1 MLIYMYPFI
10 YMTLHYITLHCITL
24 HCITL
29 HTYIHTYINTCMHAC
44 TYIYTYI
51 HASTHTYFVLFTYLH
66 FFTCLC
72 NIRVHVPG
80 SWSFL
85 PWYGPLHTHTHTCTK
100 LKHFPVGWFS
110 WICSILSRS
119 KTPSIK
125 ILRFK
130 VSSWRS
136 NASTGGLSDHL
147 FLHLGIARLL
157 QVEKQQ
163 VLYVLLQK

>member
-1 MLIYMYPFI
+1 MSLYILLYIIYIIIIDMLMLIYIYPFI
-10 YMTLHYITLHCITL
+10 YITLHYITL
-24 HCITL
+24 
-29 HTYIHTYINTCMHAC
+29 
-44 TYIYTYI
+44 YTYI
-51 HASTHTYFVLFTYLH
+51 LHACMHTSIHTYFVVFTYLH

-72 NIRVHVPG
+72 SIRVHAPG
-80 SWSFL
+80 PWSFCHGMV
-85 PWYGPLHTHTHTCTK
+85 PYTHTQICTK

-147 FLHLGIARLL
+147 FLHHGIARLL
-157 QVEKQQ
+157 EKQQ
-163 VLYVLLQK
+163 VSYFLLQK